1 MHNLSTNLGI
11 YYQFTWTRT
20 QANATSVFSG
30 TGRAAGAH
38 DPSLR
43 LLGPHVQ
50 PGGFVGCSQRVY
62 TRSAVQAGGDN
73 VWKEHAYCARE
84 RHDP

>member
-20 QANATSVFSG
+20 RKRTPHQSSVALAGLPARTTPACDSSGPTSSQEG
-30 TGRAAGAH
+30 SLLPASIPGA
-38 DPSLR
+38 
-43 LLGPHVQ
+43 Q
-50 PGGFVGCSQRVY
+50 
-62 TRSAVQAGGDN
+62 VQAGGDN
-73 VWKEHAYCARE
+73 VRKDHAYCARE